1 MRATFIGFFL
11 VLFCLALQPLVGCGR
26 ATNSRTA
33 GATVETPDNAVAVR
47 VAPVVTRP
55 VKRQVHFVG
64 TLYGQEEVTIS
75 SQIEG
80 QVQRVHADLA
90 DEVDAGALLAE
101 IDDGLWEA
109 RLREAEAQLAKA
121 RVDEVRARQLV
132 ADRIISPQEYEQR
145 KTAADVALAQRDSL
159 QLTVRHARVVSPLRA
174 AVARRFVSAGEYV
187 RPGSPLFT
195 LVVVDPL
202 KLRGEVPERFVPE
215 LAVGQTV
222 ETRVD
227 AYGDQVFLGRL
238 VRVAPVSNV
247 QNRSVPLEALVQN
260 PDRKLKPGFFANAAI
275 VVRQQDLAVCI
286 PQDAVVRFSGV
297 NRVFVVNGGRAQAR
311 EVELGDRLPDG
322 LVEVRSGLAA
332 GESLIVTGLSKVEDG
347 RAVRIM
353 SAAPTVQ
360 AGRTAREE
368 QP

>member
-1 MRATFIGFFL
+1 MCGVAL
-11 VLFCLALQPLVGCGR
+11 LPLAGCGR
-26 ATNSRTA
+26 TGSSEAA
-33 GATVETPDNAVAVR
+33 QAALETPEQAVAVR

-55 VKRQVHFVG
+55 VQRKVHFVG

-75 SQIEG
+75 SQVEG

-101 IDDGLWEA
+101 IDDGLWKA
-109 RLREAEAQLAKA
+109 RLREAEANLARA
-121 RVDEVRARQLV
+121 RADEVRARQLV

-145 KTAADVALAQRDSL
+145 KTAAEVALAQRDSL
-159 QLTVRHARVVSPLRA
+159 QVTLQHARVVSPLRA
-174 AVARRFVSAGEYV
+174 AIARRFVSAGEYV

-227 AYGDQVFLGRL
+227 AYGDQVFFGTLL
-238 VRVAPVSNV
+238 RVAPASNV
-247 QNRSVPLEALVQN
+247 QNRSVAVEALVRN

-275 VVRQQDLAVCI
+275 VVRQQDLALCV
-286 PQDAVVRFSGV
+286 PQEAIVRFSGI
-297 NRVFVVNGGRAQAR
+297 NRVFVVDGGRTHVR

-322 LVEVRSGLAA
+322 LVEVRSGLAV
-332 GESLIVTGLSKVEDG
+332 GEEVAVTGLSKLDDG
-347 RAVRIM
+347 RSVRVVSTPATKGAT
-353 SAAPTVQ
+353 SAE
-360 AGRTAREE
+360 GE